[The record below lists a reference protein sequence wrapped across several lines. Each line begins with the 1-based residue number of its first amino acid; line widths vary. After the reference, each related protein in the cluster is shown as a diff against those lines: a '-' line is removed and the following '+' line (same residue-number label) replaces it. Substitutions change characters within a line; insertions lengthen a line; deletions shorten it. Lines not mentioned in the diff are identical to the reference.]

1 MLKIYRKENMPKSFK
16 IAKIG
21 LLKNGIGDN
30 VVFSRFDGVFQKYE
44 SASPRGAKCRQRASG
59 EAVF

>member
-1 MLKIYRKENMPKSFK
+1 MLKIYRKENLPKSFK

-44 SASPRGAKCRQRASG
+44 FRIAPWG
-59 EAVF
+59 EMPSTGFW

>member
-1 MLKIYRKENMPKSFK
+1 MLKIYRKENLPKSFK

-44 SASPRGAKCRQRASG
+44 FRIAPWG
-59 EAVF
+59 EMP

>member
-1 MLKIYRKENMPKSFK
+1 MLKIYRKENLPKSFK

-44 SASPRGAKCRQRASG
+44 FRIALWGEMPSAG
-59 EAVF
+59 FW